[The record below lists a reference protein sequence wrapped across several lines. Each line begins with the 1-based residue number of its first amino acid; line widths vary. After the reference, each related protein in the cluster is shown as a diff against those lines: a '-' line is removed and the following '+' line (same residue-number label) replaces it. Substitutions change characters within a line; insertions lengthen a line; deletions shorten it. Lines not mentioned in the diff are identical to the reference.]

1 MFKHDILI
9 ISIKRVFG
17 IINSCINDKQL
28 ETCKTIANVYSR
40 MAKSKGV
47 VNWESM
53 KESIYV
59 KIMEKKEEL
68 ELIESFIN

>member
-1 MFKHDILI
+1 MCKHDIFI
-9 ISIKRVFG
+9 ISIKRVFS
-17 IINSCINDKQL
+17 IISSCINDKQL

-47 VNWESM
+47 INWESI

-59 KIMEKKEEL
+59 KIMEKREEL
-68 ELIESFIN
+68 ELVEGFIN